1 MALIEENQNNVIS
14 DVYSKLRILENKNNI
29 LGEHLLTINQ
39 NTIEEYKKLNRDIKM
54 INEDIK
60 KIKEEV
66 FNLKQ
71 TIKGFLNE
79 IDFFAKKTD
88 IKVLEKYINLW
99 DPLNFVTEEEVEKI
113 IEEKLKIKKGGKSG
127 RK

>member
-54 INEDIK
+54 I
-60 KIKEEV
+60 KEAP
-66 FNLKQ
+66 NYRL
-71 TIKGFLNE
+71 
-79 IDFFAKKTD
+79 A
-88 IKVLEKYINLW
+88 
-99 DPLNFVTEEEVEKI
+99 
-113 IEEKLKIKKGGKSG
+113 
-127 RK
+127 